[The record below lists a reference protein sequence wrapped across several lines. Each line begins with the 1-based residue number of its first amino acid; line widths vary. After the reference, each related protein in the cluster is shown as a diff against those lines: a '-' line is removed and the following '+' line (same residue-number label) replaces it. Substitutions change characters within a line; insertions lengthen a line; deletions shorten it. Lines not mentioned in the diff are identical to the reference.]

1 MIATGKTLTGSKRL
15 PARSRE
21 RYGLFFIAVPFLL
34 LVLVFCYGPV
44 LGWLISFFNY
54 TPRPNQL
61 VKWADWNNFNSFKLI
76 FGNEIQR
83 AEILRV
89 MRNTAAISL
98 LNLATS
104 IFPVIFAIFLAEI
117 RTNWYKK
124 TVQVL
129 TTLPNFISWVLVYS
143 FAFAL
148 FSIDSG
154 AANSVLVKLGVIA
167 QDQKINFLAD
177 PNTGWTIWLQMTA
190 WGIWK
195 GLGWGAIMYLAAIAG
210 IDQELY
216 EAARVDGAGRF
227 RMMWNITLPGIMET
241 FFVLLL
247 LSIANFVNN
256 GMEQYFMFQNAMN
269 KNYIEVLDL
278 YVYNVTF
285 NSITNISMTTAISM
299 LKSIISVSLLMIAN
313 QLSRL
318 VRGNTII

>member
-1 MIATGKTLTGSKRL
+1 MITTGKAQKITKQLPGRNSDRYRL
-15 PARSRE
+15 F
-21 RYGLFFIAVPFLL
+21 LIAIPFLI
-34 LVLVFCYGPV
+34 LVLVFNYGPV

-54 TPRPNQL
+54 SPRPKQL
-61 VKWADWNNFNSFKLI
+61 VTWADWNNFNSFKLI
-76 FGNEIQR
+76 LGNEIQR

-89 MRNTAAISL
+89 LRNTAAISL

-104 IFPVIFAIFLAEI
+104 IFPVAFAIFLAEI
-117 RTNWYKK
+117 RAGWYKK

-154 AANSVLVKLGVIA
+154 AVNSVLVKLGVVPMKG
-167 QDQKINFLAD
+167 KIDFLT
-177 PNTGWTIWLQMTA
+177 NTSWTVWLQMTG

-227 RMMWNITLPGIMET
+227 RMMWNITLPGVMET

-247 LSIANFVNN
+247 LSIANFMNN

-269 KNYIEVLDL
+269 KSYIEVLDL

-285 NSITNISMTTAISM
+285 NSISNISMTTAISM
-299 LKSIISVSLLMIAN
+299 LKSLISVSLLLIAN